1 VISCQYLR
9 NCINDVAKRVPTLFA
24 ILYFN
29 YSQIVYKIAHNYV
42 IPQNQPVMTKASNSK
57 SAASDLSVQD
67 VYRSVM
73 DAIVDQRL
81 LPGTRLNELAM
92 CEAFKISR
100 REMERVFARLAFE
113 NMVRMVPNR
122 GAFVASPD
130 AKEARA
136 IFAARKTIE
145 AGIVELAAARASGA
159 DFKVLVKNI
168 ADEDAHRSAGRMR
181 EAIKL
186 SGQFHLLLSEIAD
199 NAILADQVQ
208 QLVARTSLVT
218 SLYENASEMGC
229 WHDDHKKLIEHLRS
243 HQPKRAIDLM
253 RRHLDDLEESLDLDR
268 KINNKTNLRA
278 IFGLDFSDVASKT
291 KA

>member
-1 VISCQYLR
+1 M
-9 NCINDVAKRVPTLFA
+9 PTVFA
-24 ILYFN
+24 IFYF
-29 YSQIVYKIAHNYV
+29 SFAQIAINIARNSEY
-42 IPQNQPVMTKASNSK
+42 PKTSAAMTKASEAK
-57 SAASDLSVQD
+57 AAKTAASDLSVED
-67 VYRSVM
+67 VYRSVI

-81 LPGTRLNELAM
+81 LPGVRLNELAM

-113 NMVRMVPNR
+113 SLVRLVPNR

-159 DFKVLVKNI
+159 DFKVLAKNI
-168 ADEDAHRSAGRMR
+168 TEEEVHRRAGRMR

-199 NAILADQVQ
+199 NPILADQVR

-229 WHDDHKKLIEHLRS
+229 WHDDHHKLVEHLRGR
-243 HQPKRAIDLM
+243 QPKRAIELM
-253 RRHLDDLEESLDLDR
+253 RTHIDDLEESLHLDR
-268 KINNKTNLRA
+268 KISSKTNLRA
-278 IFGLDFSDVASKT
+278 IFGLDSVDSARGSKV
-291 KA
+291 

>member
-1 VISCQYLR
+1 
-9 NCINDVAKRVPTLFA
+9 
-24 ILYFN
+24 
-29 YSQIVYKIAHNYV
+29 
-42 IPQNQPVMTKASNSK
+42 MTKIPEDKAAK
-57 SAASDLSVQD
+57 SAAIDRLVEA

-100 REMERVFARLAFE
+100 RAMERVFARLAFE
-113 NMVRMVPNR
+113 SMVRLLPNR

-145 AGIVELAAARASGA
+145 SGIVELAAARASGA
-159 DFKVLVKNI
+159 DFKVLAKNI
-168 ADEDAHRSAGRMR
+168 ADEDAHRRAGRMR

-199 NAILADQVQ
+199 NAILADQVR

-229 WHDDHKKLIEHLRS
+229 WHDDHNKLIEHLRA
-243 HQPKRAIDLM
+243 HQPKRAVELM
-253 RRHLDDLEESLDLDR
+253 RKHLDDLEESLDLGR
-268 KINNKTNLRA
+268 KIGKKTNLRA
-278 IFGLDFSDVASKT
+278 IFGIETDDASV
-291 KA
+291 

>member
-1 VISCQYLR
+1 MPV
-9 NCINDVAKRVPTLFA
+9 LFA
-24 ILYFN
+24 ILYFYFVQN
-29 YSQIVYKIAHNYV
+29 IGIIARNSDYQA
-42 IPQNQPVMTKASNSK
+42 INPPMTKASEAKAAK
-57 SAASDLSVQD
+57 SVASDLSVED

-113 NMVRMVPNR
+113 AMVRLVPNR

-130 AKEARA
+130 ANEARA

-145 AGIVELAAARASGA
+145 AGVVELAAARASGA
-159 DFKVLVKNI
+159 DFKVLAKNI
-168 ADEDAHRSAGRMR
+168 AEEETHRRAGRMR

-186 SGQFHLLLSEIAD
+186 SGQFHLLLSEIAG
-199 NAILADQVQ
+199 NAILGDQVR

-229 WHDDHKKLIEHLRS
+229 WHDDHHKLIEHLRA
-243 HQPKRAIDLM
+243 HQPKKAVDLM
-253 RRHLDDLEESLDLDR
+253 RRHLDGLEESLDLDR
-268 KINNKTNLRA
+268 KISSKTNLRA
-278 IFGLDFSDVASKT
+278 IFGLDTLELASKN
-291 KA
+291 KV